1 MEKKTIRLTEAE
13 LHQIIA
19 KSVKNIIKENSTDE
33 GMWDTMKSFAGQYG
47 RRGMD
52 KAKQMGSAAGQKMK
66 QGYNNVKQGAKNA
79 ANTVQQGYN
88 NVKADVQQT
97 AQNARQDS
105 SMKDMQ
111 KAFNNFKMAVQKF
124 TQNGGKINPQL
135 NSRIKGIENMMNQ
148 YQSHF

>member
-1 MEKKTIRLTEAE
+1 MAE
-13 LHQIIA
+13 E
-19 KSVKNIIKENSTDE
+19 VWIK
-33 GMWDTMKSFAGQYG
+33 Q
-47 RRGMD
+47 
-52 KAKQMGSAAGQKMK
+52 KQMGNAAGQKMK
-66 QGYNNVKQGAKNA
+66 QGFNNVKQGVQNA
-79 ANTVQQGYN
+79 ANAVQQGYN

-97 AQNARQDS
+97 AQNARQDG

-124 TQNGGKINPQL
+124 TQNGGKVNPQL